1 MDNKEK
7 IDEEALMAIM
17 AEPFSVENFKEKFK
31 TKYEPKKEAK
41 KEPPKPKKDKP
52 KQASYEELFLV
63 NKLIKARNG
72 KATYISKEH
81 HERLLSIVHLIGNDS
96 ITLFE
101 LLNNI
106 IEQHFEQ
113 YDAEIKKKFKERY
126 KALL

>member
-1 MDNKEK
+1 
-7 IDEEALMAIM
+7 M
-17 AEPFSVENFKEKFK
+17 AEPFSVEGFKEKFDA
-31 TKYEPKKEAK
+31 KYQ
-41 KEPPKPKKDKP
+41 PKKDKP

-63 NKLIKARNG
+63 NKLIKARDG

-81 HERLLSIVHLIGNDS
+81 HERLLSIVHLIGNDN

-113 YDAEIKKKFKERY
+113 YETEIKKKFKERY

>member
-1 MDNKEK
+1 MDNNEK
-7 IDEEALMAIM
+7 IDEEALMSIM
-17 AEPFSVENFKEKFK
+17 AEPFSVEGFKEKFE
-31 TKYEPKKEAK
+31 TKYEPKKEAE

-63 NKLIKARNG
+63 NKLIKARDG

-81 HERLLSIVHLIGNDS
+81 HERLLSVVHLIGNDN

-106 IEQHFEQ
+106 IEQQLKPMEENIL
-113 YDAEIKKKFKERY
+113 AKFD
-126 KALL
+126 